1 MMELSSIGD
10 YAFYFCDRLTS
21 ATIGNRVKYIYES
34 TFNGC
39 PDLTQVIIHSDF
51 IDTHPYSFSYC
62 ENLKDIQFK
71 GTKKQAVESGI
82 GNKRR
87 KLWRE
92 DSPIDKIICTDGV
105 IELT

>member
-10 YAFYFCDRLTS
+10 YAFYFCGRLTS

-51 IDTHPYSFSYC
+51 IDTRPYSFSYC

-71 GTKKQAVESGI
+71 GTKKQAIEI
-82 GNKRR
+82 GLKRNSS
-87 KLWRE
+87 RE
-92 DSPIDKIICTDGV
+92 DSAIERIICSDGV
-105 IELT
+105 IEI